1 MEAAKHLKPCILELG
16 GKAPAVVRITFACHA
31 SEEVTDGFTT

>member
-16 GKAPAVVRITFACHA
+16 GKAPTIVCYSDCFLFSH
-31 SEEVTDGFTT
+31 TDESAGLG